1 MKGETGLDPRI
12 WFEHAADSGRVIRIT
27 ADPMNIKPRSV
38 RVISDWNRISAEKKK
53 KPTAASFNAEYA
65 SHREMTM
72 HSATM
77 ERGRAS

>member
-1 MKGETGLDPRI
+1 MT
-12 WFEHAADSGRVIRIT
+12 RIT
-27 ADPMNIKPRSV
+27 ADPMNIKPRSGRLEIRRNIFAV
-38 RVISDWNRISAEKKK
+38 RVISDWNQIPAETKK
-53 KPTAASFNAEYA
+53 KPTAASFKAEYA